1 MRKFVTRMNGRN
13 AFNMTWGTSIHT
25 RTSNIAYFVDVLKFI
40 RSIKKNAFLNQQ

>member
-13 AFNMTWGTSIHT
+13 AFNMTWGTSIYT
-25 RTSNIAYFVDVLKFI
+25 RTSNIAFVDVLNFI